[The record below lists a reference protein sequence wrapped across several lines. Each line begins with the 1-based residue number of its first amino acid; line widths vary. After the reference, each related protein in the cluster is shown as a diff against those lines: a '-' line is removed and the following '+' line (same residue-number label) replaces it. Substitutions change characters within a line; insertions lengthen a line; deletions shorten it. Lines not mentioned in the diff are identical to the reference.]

1 MIRWM
6 AIKRWCVQI
15 LTGLAFLHE
24 NHIIHRDIKC
34 DNIFINGGTGDIRI
48 GTLVFVLC
56 VDEPYFNIRR
66 FFSPETALL
75 IVAFSL
81 FNISR

>member
-1 MIRWM
+1 MVRWM

-34 DNIFINGGTGDIRI
+34 DNIFINGATGDIRI
-48 GTLVFVLC
+48 GKYWKKWVLLCFVG
-56 VDEPYFNIRR
+56 VVNGFYSIYGFI
-66 FFSPETALL
+66 F
-75 IVAFSL
+75 I
-81 FNISR
+81 

>member
-1 MIRWM
+1 MCCLPLFCFCPYSFLYSTSRHSYLRKNTMIRWM

-34 DNIFINGGTGDIRI
+34 DNIFINGSTGDIRI
-48 GTLVFVLC
+48 GTFCPCFL
-56 VDEPYFNIRR
+56 
-66 FFSPETALL
+66 A
-75 IVAFSL
+75 
-81 FNISR
+81 